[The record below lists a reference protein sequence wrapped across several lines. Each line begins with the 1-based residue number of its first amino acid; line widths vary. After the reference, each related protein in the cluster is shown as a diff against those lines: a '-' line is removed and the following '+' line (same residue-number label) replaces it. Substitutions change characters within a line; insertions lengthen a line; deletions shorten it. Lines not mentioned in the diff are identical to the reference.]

1 MAAPNY
7 SNIFSGSTP
16 AAKPSLAGGWAT
28 KLKELKEAFP
38 EGINENMFIPLLMM
52 QQQENV
58 ERMNDPANI
67 TRQFEAMEGPLG
79 RMARDAASLQAQK
92 DTRSLVGGL
101 ISRFPDTLT
110 QALGAKFA
118 YDQPVFNAIS
128 GTYNPNPY
136 AYGVLNRRGGA
147 A

>member
-7 SNIFSGSTP
+7 SNIFSGATAP
-16 AAKPSLAGGWAT
+16 AKPSLAGGWAT

-38 EGINENMFIPLLMM
+38 EGISENMFVPLLMM
-52 QQQENV
+52 QQQENAD
-58 ERMNDPANI
+58 RMNDPANI

-79 RMARDAASLQAQK
+79 RMARDAAALQSQK
-92 DTRSLVGGL
+92 DMRSLVGGL
-101 ISRFPDTLT
+101 VSKIPDTFT

-118 YDQPVFNAIS
+118 YDQPVFNAIA